1 MLRFPNTKMKR
12 QYSCPQGSESS
23 CVDWHANH
31 TVDYG
36 NCHDGEKGKG
46 SETQGK
52 EELDQLT

>member
-1 MLRFPNTKMKR
+1 MKR